1 MFRIFEQFCFIIKND
16 KDQNFMA
23 LIQNTNASA
32 LRDSIQNYLIPGFI
46 IIALLISILLVFQS
60 QDVSEFPIF
69 VTDAFTFTAWV
80 NQGEDYLK
88 EHYRWITR
96 LIASYIKVGYFALE
110 DFLLES
116 SWLFIVA
123 LILIPSL
130 AYGGIKLG
138 ALVLFGVMYWG
149 MVGLWESAMETLALM
164 GLSVVLSV
172 VFGVILG
179 VFCAISDRFERGMKP
194 VLDTMQVMP
203 AFVYLIPA
211 MFFFGIGGAPA
222 ILATMIYSMPPIIRL
237 TSLGIRQVPNE
248 TIESATA
255 FGSSKSQILFKVQI
269 PLALPSIMMG
279 VNQTIMMALA
289 LVVLATFIG
298 AQGLGSE
305 IWVAIRKL
313 DVGAALE
320 GGICVLLMAIMFDRF
335 SKAISSESITLPSDS
350 QKFYILPQTWDIYPW
365 ARIVEKP
372 LEYIHFGVT
381 FILLGVTKIFSSIIF
396 YIISLVNRNFGDVI
410 SSLINAHYV
419 LFSGILILYGIY
431 FYDSNILTIGTF
443 PENWNLSIREEISA
457 GVKAI
462 TVNPTFIA
470 FSKGI
475 RSTVVIYLLRPLD
488 MYLTYLPFWYTI
500 GALVIISWASVGI
513 RFAITTLLLLLFI
526 GACNIWTEAMI
537 TLSSVLISVLLCFVI
552 GVPIGILASYSKRFQ
567 NFNEVILDAMQTLP
581 YFCYL
586 VPVLMFFGG
595 GAFSALL
602 ATIIYSV
609 PPIIRLTVLGLSQVS
624 VTYSEVSKSFGGST
638 LQTLSKIKFP
648 LAVPSLVMG
657 FNQTVM
663 MAFAM
668 QIVTPLIGGKGLGLE
683 VFNGLARSDTGRALA
698 AGVGIC
704 LLAMIIDR
712 ISLAWTKKQREA
724 LGL

>member
-1 MFRIFEQFCFIIKND
+1 MAFLQETNSSLSQINIKR
-16 KDQNFMA
+16 
-23 LIQNTNASA
+23 LIVQG
-32 LRDSIQNYLIPGFI
+32 LVF
-46 IIALLISILLVFQS
+46 IALLFSFWLVFQRE
-60 QDVSEFPIF
+60 DVSEFPVFI
-69 VTDAFTFTAWV
+69 TDSFTFTAWV

-96 LIASYIKVGYFALE
+96 LIASYVKAGYFMLE
-110 DFLLES
+110 DFLLEAP
-116 SWLFIVA
+116 WVFVVGL
-123 LILIPSL
+123 LLIPSL

-138 ALVLFGVMYWG
+138 LLILFGFMYWG

-172 VFGVILG
+172 IVGVMLGIL
-179 VFCAISDRFERGMKP
+179 CALSDRFEKGMKP

-237 TSLGIRQVPNE
+237 TNLGIRQVPNE

-255 FGSSKSQILFKVQI
+255 FGSTKSQILFKVQI

-305 IWVAIRKL
+305 IWIAIRKL
-313 DVGAALE
+313 DVGVAME
-320 GGICVLLMAIMFDRF
+320 GGLCVLLMAIMFDRLG
-335 SKAISSESITLPSDS
+335 KAVSSEPITLPLDS
-350 QKFYILPQTWDIYPW
+350 QKFYLLPQTWDIYPL
-365 ARIVEKP
+365 ARIIEKP
-372 LEYIHFGVT
+372 LEYIHLIFGFV
-381 FILLGVTKIFSSIIF
+381 FSSIIKIFSSIIGL
-396 YIISLVNRNFGDVI
+396 ILSFGHKEFANAVKEF
-410 SSLINAHYV
+410 INLHYFF
-419 LFSGILILYGIY
+419 FSGILILIGIS
-431 FYDSNILTIGTF
+431 FYDSYIVAIGSF
-443 PENWNLSIREEISA
+443 PEAWNFSIEEEIAA
-457 GVKAI
+457 GVKSL
-462 TVNPTFIA
+462 TVNPTFISITKA
-470 FSKGI
+470 I
-475 RSTVVIYLLRPLD
+475 RSTVVIYLLKPLD
-488 MYLTYLPFWYTI
+488 VYLTFLPYWYTMT
-500 GALVIISWASVGI
+500 ALIIISWISVGL
-513 RFAITTLLLLLFI
+513 RFAIISTLLLLFI

-537 TLSSVLISVLLCFVI
+537 TLSSVLISVLLCFII

-567 NFNEVILDAMQTLP
+567 SVNEVILDAMQTLP

-586 VPVLMFFGG
+586 IPVLMFFGG

-602 ATIIYSV
+602 ATIIYSI

-624 VTYSEVSKSFGGST
+624 STYSEVSTSFGGT
-638 LQTLSKIKFP
+638 TIQTLNKIKFP
-648 LAVPSLVMG
+648 LAIPSLVMG

-683 VFNGLARSDTGRALA
+683 VFNGLARSDTGRSLA
-698 AGVGIC
+698 AGIGIC

>member
-1 MFRIFEQFCFIIKND
+1 
-16 KDQNFMA
+16 MA
-23 LIQNTNASA
+23 LYQDINKQNLKSA
-32 LRDSIQNYLIPGFI
+32 YSGYFIPAI
-46 IIALLISILLVFQS
+46 IIVGIIISLILVSFGKEK
-60 QDVSEFPIF
+60 SEFPEFI
-69 VTDAFTFTAWV
+69 TDAFTFTAWV

-96 LIASYIKVGYFALE
+96 LIASYVKAGYFMFE
-110 DFLLES
+110 DFLIDS
-116 SWLFIVA
+116 SWVFIAA
-123 LILIPSL
+123 LLVIPSL
-130 AYGGIKLG
+130 AFGGIRLAIFMLLG
-138 ALVLFGVMYWG
+138 TLYWG

-164 GLSVVLSV
+164 GLSVFLSV
-172 VFGVILG
+172 AVGVMLG
-179 VFCAISDRFERGMKP
+179 VFCALSDRFERGMKP

-237 TSLGIRQVPNE
+237 TNLGIRQVPDQ
-248 TIESATA
+248 TIESATS

-313 DVGAALE
+313 DVGAAME
-320 GGICVLLMAIMFDRF
+320 GGLCVLLMAIMFDRF
-335 SKAISSESITLPSDS
+335 SKAFSRESVTLPADS
-350 QKFYILPQTWDIYPW
+350 QKFYLLPQTLDIYPA
-365 ARIVEKP
+365 ARFFEKP
-372 LEYIHFGVT
+372 LHYIHFI
-381 FILLGVTKIFSSIIF
+381 FAFIFSGVVRIF
-396 YIISLVNRNFGDVI
+396 SYFLEQALSVLNKNLAVSVSQFLN
-410 SSLINAHYV
+410 LHY
-419 LFSGILILYGIY
+419 FFISGILVLVGINLY
-431 FYDSNILTIGTF
+431 DTHVMAIGTF
-443 PENWNLSIREEISA
+443 PESWNLSIRDEIAS
-457 GVKAI
+457 GVKAL
-462 TVNPTFIA
+462 TVNPTFIGITKA
-470 FSKGI
+470 I
-475 RSTVVIYLLRPLD
+475 RSSVVIYLLRPLD
-488 MYLTYLPFWYTI
+488 MYLTYLPYWFTI
-500 GALVIISWASVGI
+500 GTLVLISWASVGF
-513 RFAITTLLLLLFI
+513 RFAITTVVLLIFI
-526 GACNIWTEAMI
+526 GACGIWIEAMI

-552 GVPIGILASYSKRFQ
+552 GVPIGIIASYNPRFKAV
-567 NFNEVILDAMQTLP
+567 NEVVLDAMQTLP

-586 VPVLMFFGG
+586 IPVLMFFGG

-602 ATIIYSV
+602 ATIIYSI

-624 VTYSEVSKSFGGST
+624 VTYSEVSTSFGGS
-638 LQTLSKIKFP
+638 LIQTLRKVKFP

-683 VFNGLARSDTGRALA
+683 VFNGLARSDTGRSLA
-698 AGVGIC
+698 AGIGIC

-712 ISLAWTKKQREA
+712 ISLAWTKKQRDA
-724 LGL
+724 LGI

>member
-1 MFRIFEQFCFIIKND
+1 
-16 KDQNFMA
+16 MA
-23 LIQNTNASA
+23 LYQDINKQNLKSA
-32 LRDSIQNYLIPGFI
+32 YSGYFIPAI
-46 IIALLISILLVFQS
+46 IIVGIIISLILVSFGKEK
-60 QDVSEFPIF
+60 SEFPEFI
-69 VTDAFTFTAWV
+69 TDAFTFTAWV

-96 LIASYIKVGYFALE
+96 LIASYVKAGYFMFE
-110 DFLLES
+110 DFLIDS
-116 SWLFIVA
+116 SWVFIAA
-123 LILIPSL
+123 LLVIPSL
-130 AYGGIKLG
+130 AFGGIRLAIFMLLG
-138 ALVLFGVMYWG
+138 TLYWG

-164 GLSVVLSV
+164 GLSVFLSV
-172 VFGVILG
+172 AVGVILG
-179 VFCAISDRFERGMKP
+179 VFCALSDRFERGMKT

-237 TSLGIRQVPNE
+237 TNLGIRQVPDQ
-248 TIESATA
+248 TIESATS

-313 DVGAALE
+313 DVGAAME
-320 GGICVLLMAIMFDRF
+320 GGLCVLLMAIMFDRF
-335 SKAISSESITLPSDS
+335 SKAFSRESVTLPADS
-350 QKFYILPQTWDIYPW
+350 QKFYLLPQTLDIYPV
-365 ARIVEKP
+365 ARFFEKP
-372 LEYIHFGVT
+372 LHYIHFI
-381 FILLGVTKIFSSIIF
+381 FAFIFSGVVRIF
-396 YIISLVNRNFGDVI
+396 SYFLEQALSVLNKNLAVSVSQFLN
-410 SSLINAHYV
+410 LHY
-419 LFSGILILYGIY
+419 FFISGILVLVGINLY
-431 FYDSNILTIGTF
+431 DTHVMAIGTF
-443 PENWNLSIREEISA
+443 PESWNLSIRDEIAS
-457 GVKAI
+457 GVKAL
-462 TVNPTFIA
+462 TVNPTFIGITKA
-470 FSKGI
+470 I
-475 RSTVVIYLLRPLD
+475 RSSVVIYLLRPLD
-488 MYLTYLPFWYTI
+488 MYLTYLPYWFTI
-500 GALVIISWASVGI
+500 GTLVLISWASVGF
-513 RFAITTLLLLLFI
+513 RFAITTVVLLIFI
-526 GACNIWTEAMI
+526 GACGIWIEAMI

-552 GVPIGILASYSKRFQ
+552 GVPIGIIASYNPRFKAV
-567 NFNEVILDAMQTLP
+567 NEVVLDAMQTLP

-586 VPVLMFFGG
+586 IPVLMFFGG

-602 ATIIYSV
+602 ATIIYSI

-624 VTYSEVSKSFGGST
+624 VTYSEVSTSFGGS
-638 LQTLSKIKFP
+638 LIQTLRKVKFP

-683 VFNGLARSDTGRALA
+683 VFNGLARSDTGRSLA
-698 AGVGIC
+698 AGIGIC

-712 ISLAWTKKQREA
+712 ISLAWTKKQRDA
-724 LGL
+724 LGI

>member
-1 MFRIFEQFCFIIKND
+1 MAFIQDTKYLKNNSNL
-16 KDQNFMA
+16 QN
-23 LIQNTNASA
+23 LLS
-32 LRDSIQNYLIPGFI
+32 YGFVIGVI
-46 IIALLISILLVFQS
+46 IISFWLVFQKE
-60 QDVSEFPIF
+60 DVSEFPVFI
-69 VTDAFTFTAWV
+69 TDSFTFTAWV
-80 NQGEDYLK
+80 NQGEDYIK

-96 LIASYIKVGYFALE
+96 LIASYVKDGYYSLE
-110 DFLLES
+110 SFLLNS
-116 SWLFIVA
+116 SWIFVIA
-123 LILIPSL
+123 LLVIPSL
-130 AYGGIKLG
+130 AFGGLKL
-138 ALVLFGVMYWG
+138 ALLVLFGTMYWG
-149 MVGLWESAMETLALM
+149 MVGLWSSAMETLALM
-164 GLSVVLSV
+164 GLSVILSV
-172 VFGVILG
+172 IVGVILG
-179 VFCAISDRFERGMKP
+179 VLCSLSDRFEKGMKP

-222 ILATMIYSMPPIIRL
+222 ILATMIYAMPPIIRL
-237 TSLGIRQVPNE
+237 TNLGIRQVPNE

-255 FGSSKSQILFKVQI
+255 FGSTRKQILFKVQI

-320 GGICVLLMAIMFDRF
+320 GGLCVLFMAIMFDRF
-335 SKAISSESITLPSDS
+335 GKAVSRDAVTLPSDS
-350 QKFYILPQTWDIYPW
+350 VRFYLLPQNWDIYFL
-365 ARIVEKP
+365 ARTIEKP
-372 LEYIHFGVT
+372 LEYIHLIT
-381 FILLGVTKIFSSIIF
+381 SYIFSNITQF
-396 YIISLVNRNFGDVI
+396 I
-410 SSLINAHYV
+410 SSIVRFFISFINKDIAQTVFQFINTHYFF
-419 LFSGILILYGIY
+419 FSGLLILIGIVI
-431 FYDSNILTIGTF
+431 YDSFIFNIGTF
-443 PENWNLSIREEISA
+443 PETWNLSIRDEISA
-457 GVKAI
+457 GVKSL
-462 TVNPTFIA
+462 TVNPTFIYITKA
-470 FSKGI
+470 I
-475 RSTVVIYLLRPLD
+475 RSSVVIYLLRPLD
-488 MYLTYLPFWYTI
+488 IFLTYLPYWYTI
-500 GALVIISWASVGI
+500 SVLVVISWVSVGL
-513 RFAITTLLLLLFI
+513 RFAITTAILLVFI

-537 TLSSVLISVLLCFVI
+537 TLSSVLISVFMCFVI

-567 NFNEVILDAMQTLP
+567 NINEVILDAMQTLP

-586 VPVLMFFGG
+586 IPVLMFFGG

-602 ATIIYSV
+602 ATIIYSI

-624 VTYSEVSKSFGGST
+624 TTYSEVSKSFGGST
-638 LQTLSKIKFP
+638 LQTLNKVKFP

-683 VFNGLARSDTGRALA
+683 VFNGLARSDTGRSLA

-704 LLAMIIDR
+704 LLAIIIDR
-712 ISLAWTKKQREA
+712 ISLAWTKKQRLA
-724 LGL
+724 LGLE

>member
-1 MFRIFEQFCFIIKND
+1 MAFLQETNSSVSQINIKR
-16 KDQNFMA
+16 
-23 LIQNTNASA
+23 LIVQG
-32 LRDSIQNYLIPGFI
+32 LVF
-46 IIALLISILLVFQS
+46 IALLFSFWLVFQRE
-60 QDVSEFPIF
+60 DVSEFPVFI
-69 VTDAFTFTAWV
+69 TDSFTFTAWV

-96 LIASYIKVGYFALE
+96 LIASYVKDGYFMLE
-110 DFLLES
+110 DFLLEAP
-116 SWLFIVA
+116 WVFVVGL
-123 LILIPSL
+123 LLIPSL

-138 ALVLFGVMYWG
+138 LLILFGFMYWG

-172 VFGVILG
+172 IVGVMLGIL
-179 VFCAISDRFERGMKP
+179 CALSDRFEKGMKP

-237 TSLGIRQVPNE
+237 TNLGIRQVPNE

-255 FGSSKSQILFKVQI
+255 FGSTKSQILFKVQI

-305 IWVAIRKL
+305 IWIAIRKL
-313 DVGAALE
+313 DVGVAME
-320 GGICVLLMAIMFDRF
+320 GGLCVLLMAIMFDRLG
-335 SKAISSESITLPSDS
+335 KAISSEPITLPLDS
-350 QKFYILPQTWDIYPW
+350 QKFYLLPQTWDIYPL
-365 ARIVEKP
+365 ARIIEKP
-372 LEYIHFGVT
+372 LEYIHFIFGFV
-381 FILLGVTKIFSSIIF
+381 FSSIIKIFSSIIGL
-396 YIISLVNRNFGDVI
+396 ILSLGHKEFANTVKEF
-410 SSLINAHYV
+410 INLHYFF
-419 LFSGILILYGIY
+419 FSGILILIGIS
-431 FYDSNILTIGTF
+431 FYDSYIVAIGSF
-443 PENWNLSIREEISA
+443 PEAWNFSIEEEIAA
-457 GVKAI
+457 GVKSL
-462 TVNPTFIA
+462 TVNPTFISITKA
-470 FSKGI
+470 I
-475 RSTVVIYLLRPLD
+475 RSTVVIYLLKPLD
-488 MYLTYLPFWYTI
+488 VYLTFLPYWYTMT
-500 GALVIISWASVGI
+500 ALIIISWISVGL
-513 RFAITTLLLLLFI
+513 RFAIISTLLLLFI

-537 TLSSVLISVLLCFVI
+537 TLSSVLISVLLCFII

-567 NFNEVILDAMQTLP
+567 SVNEVILDAMQTLP

-586 VPVLMFFGG
+586 IPVLMFFGG

-602 ATIIYSV
+602 ATIIYSI

-624 VTYSEVSKSFGGST
+624 STYSEVSTSFGGT
-638 LQTLSKIKFP
+638 TIQTLNKIKFP
-648 LAVPSLVMG
+648 LAIPSLVMG

-683 VFNGLARSDTGRALA
+683 VFNGLARSDTGRSLA
-698 AGVGIC
+698 AGIGIC

>member
-1 MFRIFEQFCFIIKND
+1 MAFLQETKSSVSEIETKKLVISGLIF
-16 KDQNFMA
+16 
-23 LIQNTNASA
+23 L
-32 LRDSIQNYLIPGFI
+32 
-46 IIALLISILLVFQS
+46 ALLFSFWLIYQNE
-60 QDVSEFPIF
+60 DVSEFPVFI
-69 VTDAFTFTAWV
+69 TDSFTFTAWV

-96 LIASYIKVGYFALE
+96 LIASYVKNGYFMLE
-110 DFLLES
+110 DFLIES
-116 SWLFIVA
+116 PWVFVVA
-123 LILIPSL
+123 LLLIPSL
-130 AYGGIKLG
+130 AYGGVKLG
-138 ALVLFGVMYWG
+138 LLILFGFMYWG

-172 VFGVILG
+172 IVGVILG
-179 VFCAISDRFERGMKP
+179 ILCSLSDRFERGMKP

-237 TSLGIRQVPNE
+237 TNLGIRQVPDE

-255 FGSSKSQILFKVQI
+255 FGSTKSQILFKVQI

-313 DVGAALE
+313 DVGAAME
-320 GGICVLLMAIMFDRF
+320 GGLCVLFMAIMFDRF
-335 SKAISSESITLPSDS
+335 GKAVSREPITLPSDS
-350 QKFYILPQTWDIYPW
+350 QKFYLLPQTWEIYPL
-365 ARIVEKP
+365 ARIIEKP
-372 LEYIHFGVT
+372 LEYIHFVFAFVFST
-381 FILLGVTKIFSSIIF
+381 IIKILSSIIGL
-396 YIISLVNRNFGDVI
+396 IISIGHKDFANTARQFIDL
-410 SSLINAHYV
+410 HYFF
-419 LFSGILILYGIY
+419 FSGILILIGIS
-431 FYDSNILTIGTF
+431 FYDSNIATIGTF
-443 PENWNLSIREEISA
+443 PEAWNLSIQEEIGN
-457 GVKAI
+457 GVKSL
-462 TVNPTFIA
+462 TVNPTFISITKA
-470 FSKGI
+470 I

-488 MYLTYLPFWYTI
+488 MYLTYLPYWYTMA
-500 GALVIISWASVGI
+500 ALVIISWASVGV
-513 RFAITTLLLLLFI
+513 RFAIVTAFLLLFI

-537 TLSSVLISVLLCFVI
+537 TLSSVLISVLLCFAI
-552 GVPIGILASYSKRFQ
+552 GVPIGILASYSKRFK
-567 NFNEVILDAMQTLP
+567 NVNEVILDAMQTLP

-586 VPVLMFFGG
+586 IPVLMFFGG
-595 GAFSALL
+595 GSFSALL
-602 ATIIYSV
+602 ATIIYSI

-624 VTYSEVSKSFGGST
+624 STYSEVSTSFGGST
-638 LQTLSKIKFP
+638 LQTLNKVKFP
-648 LAVPSLVMG
+648 LAIPSLVMG

-698 AGVGIC
+698 AGIGIC

-724 LGL
+724 LGLS

>member
-1 MFRIFEQFCFIIKND
+1 
-16 KDQNFMA
+16 MA
-23 LIQNTNASA
+23 LYQDINKQNLKSA
-32 LRDSIQNYLIPGFI
+32 YSGYFIPAI
-46 IIALLISILLVFQS
+46 IIVGIIISLILVSFGEEK
-60 QDVSEFPIF
+60 SEFPEFI
-69 VTDAFTFTAWV
+69 TDAFTFTAWV

-96 LIASYIKVGYFALE
+96 LIASYVKAGYFMFE
-110 DFLLES
+110 DFLIDS
-116 SWLFIVA
+116 PWIFIAA
-123 LILIPSL
+123 LLVIPSL
-130 AYGGIKLG
+130 AFGGIRLAIFMLLG
-138 ALVLFGVMYWG
+138 TLYWG

-164 GLSVVLSV
+164 GLSVFLSV
-172 VFGVILG
+172 AVGVMLG
-179 VFCAISDRFERGMKP
+179 VFCALSDRFERGMKP

-237 TSLGIRQVPNE
+237 TNLGIRQVPDQ
-248 TIESATA
+248 TIESATS

-313 DVGAALE
+313 DVGAAME
-320 GGICVLLMAIMFDRF
+320 GGLCVLLMAIMFDRF
-335 SKAISSESITLPSDS
+335 SKAFSRESVTLPADS
-350 QKFYILPQTWDIYPW
+350 QKFYLLPQTFDIYPA
-365 ARIVEKP
+365 ARLFEKP
-372 LEYIHFGVT
+372 FHYIHFI
-381 FILLGVTKIFSSIIF
+381 FAFIFSGVVRIFSYLLEQALSILNKNLAGSVSQF
-396 YIISLVNRNFGDVI
+396 LN
-410 SSLINAHYV
+410 LHY
-419 LFSGILILYGIY
+419 FFISGILILVGINL
-431 FYDSNILTIGTF
+431 YDTHVMAIGTF
-443 PENWNLSIREEISA
+443 PESWNLSIRDEIAS
-457 GVKAI
+457 GVKAL
-462 TVNPTFIA
+462 TVNPTFIGITKA
-470 FSKGI
+470 I
-475 RSTVVIYLLRPLD
+475 RSSVVIYLLRPLD
-488 MYLTYLPFWYTI
+488 MYLTYLPYWFTI
-500 GALVIISWASVGI
+500 GTLVLISWASVGL
-513 RFAITTLLLLLFI
+513 RFAITTVVLLIFI
-526 GACNIWTEAMI
+526 GACGIWIEAMI

-552 GVPIGILASYSKRFQ
+552 GVPIGIIASYNPRFKAV
-567 NFNEVILDAMQTLP
+567 NEVVLDAMQTLP

-586 VPVLMFFGG
+586 IPVLMFFGG

-602 ATIIYSV
+602 ATIIYSI

-624 VTYSEVSKSFGGST
+624 VTYSEVSTSFGGS
-638 LQTLSKIKFP
+638 LIQTLRKVKFP

-683 VFNGLARSDTGRALA
+683 VFNGLARSDTGRSLA
-698 AGVGIC
+698 AGIGIC

-712 ISLAWTKKQREA
+712 ISLAWTKKQRDA
-724 LGL
+724 LGI

>member
-1 MFRIFEQFCFIIKND
+1 MAFLQETKSSVSEIETKKLIISGLV
-16 KDQNFMA
+16 F
-23 LIQNTNASA
+23 
-32 LRDSIQNYLIPGFI
+32 
-46 IIALLISILLVFQS
+46 IALLFSFWLIYQNE
-60 QDVSEFPIF
+60 DVSEFPVFI
-69 VTDAFTFTAWV
+69 TDSFTFTAWV

-96 LIASYIKVGYFALE
+96 LIASYVKDGYFMLE

-116 SWLFIVA
+116 PWVFVVA
-123 LILIPSL
+123 LLLIPSL

-138 ALVLFGVMYWG
+138 SLILFGFMYWG

-172 VFGVILG
+172 IVGVILG
-179 VFCAISDRFERGMKP
+179 ILCSLSDRFERGMKP
-194 VLDTMQVMP
+194 ILDTMQVMP

-237 TSLGIRQVPNE
+237 TNLGIRQVPDE

-255 FGSSKSQILFKVQI
+255 FGSTKSQILFKVQI

-305 IWVAIRKL
+305 IWIAIRKL
-313 DVGAALE
+313 DVGAAME
-320 GGICVLLMAIMFDRF
+320 GGLCVLLMAIMFDRF
-335 SKAISSESITLPSDS
+335 GKAVSREPITLPSDS
-350 QKFYILPQTWDIYPW
+350 QKFYLLPQTWEIYPL
-365 ARIVEKP
+365 ARMIEKP
-372 LEYIHFGVT
+372 LEYIHFVFAYVFST
-381 FILLGVTKIFSSIIF
+381 IIKILSSIIGL
-396 YIISLVNRNFGDVI
+396 IISIGHKDFANTIKQF
-410 SSLINAHYV
+410 INLHYFF
-419 LFSGILILYGIY
+419 FSGILILIGIS
-431 FYDSNILTIGTF
+431 FYDSNIATIGTF
-443 PENWNLSIREEISA
+443 PEAWNLSIQEEIGN
-457 GVKAI
+457 GVKSL
-462 TVNPTFIA
+462 TVNPTFISITKA
-470 FSKGI
+470 I

-488 MYLTYLPFWYTI
+488 MYLTYLPYWYTMA
-500 GALVIISWASVGI
+500 ALVIISWASVGV
-513 RFAITTLLLLLFI
+513 RFAIVTAFLLLFI

-537 TLSSVLISVLLCFVI
+537 TLSSVLISVLLCFAI

-567 NFNEVILDAMQTLP
+567 NVNEVVLDAMQTLP

-586 VPVLMFFGG
+586 IPVLMFFGG
-595 GAFSALL
+595 GSFSALL
-602 ATIIYSV
+602 ATIIYSI

-624 VTYSEVSKSFGGST
+624 STYSEVSTSFGGST
-638 LQTLSKIKFP
+638 LQTLNKVKFP
-648 LAVPSLVMG
+648 LAIPSLVMG

-683 VFNGLARSDTGRALA
+683 VFNGLARSDTGRSLA
-698 AGVGIC
+698 AGIGIC

-724 LGL
+724 LGLS

>member
-1 MFRIFEQFCFIIKND
+1 
-16 KDQNFMA
+16 MA
-23 LIQNTNASA
+23 LYQDLKNINSSSKYSGYFLPAVVILGIAAS
-32 LRDSIQNYLIPGFI
+32 
-46 IIALLISILLVFQS
+46 LVLFFLGENK
-60 QDVSEFPIF
+60 SEFPEFI
-69 VTDAFTFTAWV
+69 TDAFTFTAWV
-80 NQGEDYLK
+80 NQGEDFLK
-88 EHYRWITR
+88 ANIKEYTR
-96 LIASYIKVGYFALE
+96 AISGYVKTGYFMLE

-116 SWLFIVA
+116 SWVFIAA
-123 LILIPSL
+123 LLVIPSL
-130 AYGGIKLG
+130 AFGGIRL
-138 ALVLFGVMYWG
+138 AVFILFGTMYWG

-172 VFGVILG
+172 VVGVILG
-179 VFCAISDRFERGMKP
+179 VGCALSDRFERGMKP

-237 TSLGIRQVPNE
+237 TNLGIRQVPDQ
-248 TIESATA
+248 TIESATS
-255 FGSSKSQILFKVQI
+255 FGSSRGQILFKVQI

-305 IWVAIRKL
+305 IWIAIRKL
-313 DVGAALE
+313 DVGAAME
-320 GGICVLLMAIMFDRF
+320 GGLCVLLMAIMFDRF
-335 SKAISSESITLPSDS
+335 GKAISRESVTIPSDS
-350 QKFYILPQTWDIYPW
+350 QKFYVLPQTWEIYPL
-365 ARIVEKP
+365 ARFIEKP
-372 LEYIHFGVT
+372 FLYLHIT
-381 FILLGVTKIFSSIIF
+381 FAFICSSMIRIFSFIIEQIISIISKNAATT
-396 YIISLVNRNFGDVI
+396 ISHFLNM
-410 SSLINAHYV
+410 HY
-419 LFSGILILYGIY
+419 FFITGILILLGISL
-431 FYDSNILTIGTF
+431 YDTHVMSFGTF
-443 PENWNLSIREEISA
+443 PESWNLSIREEISS
-457 GVKAI
+457 GVKALTI
-462 TVNPTFIA
+462 NPTFISITKA
-470 FSKGI
+470 I
-475 RSTVVIYLLRPLD
+475 RSSVVIYLMRPFD
-488 MYLTYLPFWYTI
+488 MYLTYLPYWFTI
-500 GALVIISWASVGI
+500 GALVLVSWASVGF
-513 RFAITTLLLLLFI
+513 RFAITTLVLLVFI

-537 TLSSVLISVLLCFVI
+537 TLSQVLISVLLCFII
-552 GVPIGILASYSKRFQ
+552 GVPIGVLASYSKRFQ
-567 NFNEVILDAMQTLP
+567 SINEVVLDAMQTLP

-586 VPVLMFFGG
+586 IPVLMFFGG

-602 ATIIYSV
+602 ATIIYSI

-624 VTYSEVSKSFGGST
+624 STYSEVSTSFGGS
-638 LQTLSKIKFP
+638 LIQTLRKIKFP

-698 AGVGIC
+698 AGIGIC

-712 ISLAWTKKQREA
+712 ISLAWTKKQRDA

>member
-1 MFRIFEQFCFIIKND
+1 MAFLQETNSSVSQINIKR
-16 KDQNFMA
+16 
-23 LIQNTNASA
+23 LIVQG
-32 LRDSIQNYLIPGFI
+32 LVF
-46 IIALLISILLVFQS
+46 IALLFSFWLVFQRE
-60 QDVSEFPIF
+60 DVSEFPVFI
-69 VTDAFTFTAWV
+69 TDSFTFTAWV

-96 LIASYIKVGYFALE
+96 LIASYVKAGYFMLE
-110 DFLLES
+110 DFLLEAP
-116 SWLFIVA
+116 WVFVVGL
-123 LILIPSL
+123 LLIPSL

-138 ALVLFGVMYWG
+138 LLILFGFMYWG

-172 VFGVILG
+172 IVGVMLGIL
-179 VFCAISDRFERGMKP
+179 CALSDRFEKGMKP

-237 TSLGIRQVPNE
+237 TNLGIRQVPNE

-255 FGSSKSQILFKVQI
+255 FGSTKSQILFKVQI

-305 IWVAIRKL
+305 IWIAIRKL
-313 DVGAALE
+313 DVGVAME
-320 GGICVLLMAIMFDRF
+320 GGLCVLLMAIMFDRLG
-335 SKAISSESITLPSDS
+335 KAVSSEPITLPLDS
-350 QKFYILPQTWDIYPW
+350 QKFYLLPQTWDIYPL
-365 ARIVEKP
+365 ARIIEKP
-372 LEYIHFGVT
+372 LEYIHLIFGFV
-381 FILLGVTKIFSSIIF
+381 FSSIIKIFSSIIGL
-396 YIISLVNRNFGDVI
+396 ILSFGHKEFANAVKEF
-410 SSLINAHYV
+410 INLHYFF
-419 LFSGILILYGIY
+419 FSGILILIGIS
-431 FYDSNILTIGTF
+431 FYDPYIVAIGSF
-443 PENWNLSIREEISA
+443 PEAWNFSIEEEIAA
-457 GVKAI
+457 GVKSL
-462 TVNPTFIA
+462 TVNPTFISITKA
-470 FSKGI
+470 I
-475 RSTVVIYLLRPLD
+475 RSTVVIYLLKPLD
-488 MYLTYLPFWYTI
+488 VYLTFLPYWYTMT
-500 GALVIISWASVGI
+500 ALIIISWISVGL
-513 RFAITTLLLLLFI
+513 RFAIISTLLLLFI

-537 TLSSVLISVLLCFVI
+537 TLSSVLISVLLCFII

-567 NFNEVILDAMQTLP
+567 SVNEVILDAMQTLP

-586 VPVLMFFGG
+586 IPVLMFFGG

-602 ATIIYSV
+602 ATIIYSI

-624 VTYSEVSKSFGGST
+624 STYSEVSTSFGGT
-638 LQTLSKIKFP
+638 TIQTLNKIKFP
-648 LAVPSLVMG
+648 LAIPSLVMG

-683 VFNGLARSDTGRALA
+683 VFNGLARSDTGRSLA
-698 AGVGIC
+698 AGIGIC

>member
-1 MFRIFEQFCFIIKND
+1 MAFLQETKSSVSEIETKKLIISGLV
-16 KDQNFMA
+16 F
-23 LIQNTNASA
+23 
-32 LRDSIQNYLIPGFI
+32 
-46 IIALLISILLVFQS
+46 IALLFSFWLIYQNE
-60 QDVSEFPIF
+60 DVSEFPVFI
-69 VTDAFTFTAWV
+69 TDSFTFTAWV

-96 LIASYIKVGYFALE
+96 LIASYVKDGYFMLE

-116 SWLFIVA
+116 PWVFVVA
-123 LILIPSL
+123 LLLIPSL

-138 ALVLFGVMYWG
+138 SLILFGFMYWG

-172 VFGVILG
+172 IVGVILG
-179 VFCAISDRFERGMKP
+179 ILCSLSDRFERGMKP

-237 TSLGIRQVPNE
+237 TNLGIRQVPDE

-255 FGSSKSQILFKVQI
+255 FGSTKSQILFKVQI

-305 IWVAIRKL
+305 IWIAIRKL
-313 DVGAALE
+313 DVGAAME
-320 GGICVLLMAIMFDRF
+320 GGLCVLLMAIMFDRF
-335 SKAISSESITLPSDS
+335 GKAVSREPITLPSDS
-350 QKFYILPQTWDIYPW
+350 QKFYLLPQTWEIYPL
-365 ARIVEKP
+365 ARMIEKP
-372 LEYIHFGVT
+372 LEYIHFVFAYVFST
-381 FILLGVTKIFSSIIF
+381 IIKILSSIIGL
-396 YIISLVNRNFGDVI
+396 IISIGHKDFANTIKQF
-410 SSLINAHYV
+410 INLHYFF
-419 LFSGILILYGIY
+419 FSGILILIGIS
-431 FYDSNILTIGTF
+431 FYDSNIATIGTF
-443 PENWNLSIREEISA
+443 PEAWNLSIQEEIGN
-457 GVKAI
+457 GVKSL
-462 TVNPTFIA
+462 TVNPTFISITKA
-470 FSKGI
+470 I

-488 MYLTYLPFWYTI
+488 MYLTYLPYWYTMA
-500 GALVIISWASVGI
+500 ALVIISWASVGV
-513 RFAITTLLLLLFI
+513 RFAIVTAFLLLFI

-537 TLSSVLISVLLCFVI
+537 TLSSVLISVLLCFAI

-567 NFNEVILDAMQTLP
+567 NVNEVVLDAMQTLP

-586 VPVLMFFGG
+586 IPVLMFFGG
-595 GAFSALL
+595 GSFSALL
-602 ATIIYSV
+602 ATIIYSI

-624 VTYSEVSKSFGGST
+624 STYSEVSTSFGGST
-638 LQTLSKIKFP
+638 LQTLNKVKFP
-648 LAVPSLVMG
+648 LAIPSLVMG

-683 VFNGLARSDTGRALA
+683 VFNGLARSDTGRSLA
-698 AGVGIC
+698 AGIGIC

-724 LGL
+724 LGLS

>member
-1 MFRIFEQFCFIIKND
+1 MAFLQETKSSVSEIETKKLVISGLIF
-16 KDQNFMA
+16 
-23 LIQNTNASA
+23 
-32 LRDSIQNYLIPGFI
+32 
-46 IIALLISILLVFQS
+46 IALLFSFWLIYQNE
-60 QDVSEFPIF
+60 DVSEFPVFI
-69 VTDAFTFTAWV
+69 TDSFTFTAWV

-96 LIASYIKVGYFALE
+96 LIASYVKDGYFMLE
-110 DFLLES
+110 DFLIES
-116 SWLFIVA
+116 PWVFVVA
-123 LILIPSL
+123 LLLIPSL

-138 ALVLFGVMYWG
+138 FLILFGFMYWG

-172 VFGVILG
+172 IVGVILG
-179 VFCAISDRFERGMKP
+179 ILCSLSDRFERGMKP

-237 TSLGIRQVPNE
+237 TNLGIRQVPDE

-255 FGSSKSQILFKVQI
+255 FGSTKSQILFKVQI

-313 DVGAALE
+313 DVGAAME
-320 GGICVLLMAIMFDRF
+320 GGLCVLLMAIMFDRF
-335 SKAISSESITLPSDS
+335 GKAVSREPVTLPSDS
-350 QKFYILPQTWDIYPW
+350 QKFYLLPQTWEIYPL
-365 ARIVEKP
+365 ARMIEKP
-372 LEYIHFGVT
+372 FEYIHFVFAFVFST
-381 FILLGVTKIFSSIIF
+381 IIKILSSIIGL
-396 YIISLVNRNFGDVI
+396 IISIGHKDFANTIKQF
-410 SSLINAHYV
+410 INLHYFF
-419 LFSGILILYGIY
+419 FSGILILIGIS
-431 FYDSNILTIGTF
+431 FYDSNIATIGTF
-443 PENWNLSIREEISA
+443 PESWNLSIQEEIGNA
-457 GVKAI
+457 VKSL
-462 TVNPTFIA
+462 TVNPTFISITKA
-470 FSKGI
+470 I

-488 MYLTYLPFWYTI
+488 MYLTYLPYWYTMA
-500 GALVIISWASVGI
+500 ALVIISWASVGV
-513 RFAITTLLLLLFI
+513 RFAIVTAFLLLFI

-537 TLSSVLISVLLCFVI
+537 TLSSVLISVLLCFAI

-567 NFNEVILDAMQTLP
+567 NVNEVILDAMQTLP

-586 VPVLMFFGG
+586 IPVLMFFGG
-595 GAFSALL
+595 GSFSALL
-602 ATIIYSV
+602 ATIIYSI

-624 VTYSEVSKSFGGST
+624 STYSEVSTSFGGST
-638 LQTLSKIKFP
+638 LQTLNKVKFP
-648 LAVPSLVMG
+648 LAIPSLVMG

-683 VFNGLARSDTGRALA
+683 VFNGLARSDTGRSLA
-698 AGVGIC
+698 AGIGIC

-724 LGL
+724 LGLT

>member
-1 MFRIFEQFCFIIKND
+1 MAFLQETNSSVSQINIKR
-16 KDQNFMA
+16 
-23 LIQNTNASA
+23 LIVQG
-32 LRDSIQNYLIPGFI
+32 LVF
-46 IIALLISILLVFQS
+46 IALLFSFWLVFQRE
-60 QDVSEFPIF
+60 DVSEFPVFI
-69 VTDAFTFTAWV
+69 TDSFTFTAWV

-96 LIASYIKVGYFALE
+96 LIASYVKAGYFMLE
-110 DFLLES
+110 DFLLEAP
-116 SWLFIVA
+116 WVFVVGL
-123 LILIPSL
+123 LLIPSL

-138 ALVLFGVMYWG
+138 LLILFGFMYWG

-172 VFGVILG
+172 IVGVMLGIL
-179 VFCAISDRFERGMKP
+179 CALSDRFEKGMKP

-237 TSLGIRQVPNE
+237 TNLGIRQVPNE

-255 FGSSKSQILFKVQI
+255 FGSTKSQILFKVQI

-305 IWVAIRKL
+305 IWIAIRKL
-313 DVGAALE
+313 DVGVAME
-320 GGICVLLMAIMFDRF
+320 GGLCVLLMAIMFDRLG
-335 SKAISSESITLPSDS
+335 KAVSSEPITLPLDS
-350 QKFYILPQTWDIYPW
+350 QKFYLLPQTWDIYPL
-365 ARIVEKP
+365 ARIIEKP
-372 LEYIHFGVT
+372 LEYIHLIFGFV
-381 FILLGVTKIFSSIIF
+381 FSSIIKIFSSIIGL
-396 YIISLVNRNFGDVI
+396 ILSFGHKEYANAVKEF
-410 SSLINAHYV
+410 INLHYFF
-419 LFSGILILYGIY
+419 FSGILILIGIS
-431 FYDSNILTIGTF
+431 FYDSYIVAIGSF
-443 PENWNLSIREEISA
+443 PEAWNFSIEEEIAA
-457 GVKAI
+457 GVKSL
-462 TVNPTFIA
+462 TVNPTFISITKA
-470 FSKGI
+470 I
-475 RSTVVIYLLRPLD
+475 RSTVVIYLLKPLD
-488 MYLTYLPFWYTI
+488 IYLTFLPYWYTMT
-500 GALVIISWASVGI
+500 ALIIISWISVGL
-513 RFAITTLLLLLFI
+513 RFAIISTLLLLFI

-537 TLSSVLISVLLCFVI
+537 TLSSVLISVLLCFII

-567 NFNEVILDAMQTLP
+567 SVNEVILDAMQTLP

-586 VPVLMFFGG
+586 IPVLMFFGG

-602 ATIIYSV
+602 ATIIYSI

-624 VTYSEVSKSFGGST
+624 STYSEVSTSFGGT
-638 LQTLSKIKFP
+638 TIQTLNKIKFP
-648 LAVPSLVMG
+648 LAIPSLVMG

-683 VFNGLARSDTGRALA
+683 VFNGLARSDTGRSLA
-698 AGVGIC
+698 AGIGIC